1 MPAFLNGNHQIKVD
15 NFTASKNQYDQLVNY
30 SSSRRRME
38 NRYVAKMKILEL
50 EQEYL
55 MTLPTEQTEFHAI
68 EADVKS
74 GISDQ
79 ADAIELEDLAE
90 RMSFEDEND
99 GDYDDYEDNH
109 EIQDYS
115 DESRNEE
122 DNLGKI
128 EHF

>member
-1 MPAFLNGNHQIKVD
+1 
-15 NFTASKNQYDQLVNY
+15 
-30 SSSRRRME
+30 
-38 NRYVAKMKILEL
+38 
-50 EQEYL
+50 
-55 MTLPTEQTEFHAI
+55 
-68 EADVKS
+68 
-74 GISDQ
+74 
-79 ADAIELEDLAE
+79 
-90 RMSFEDEND
+90 MSFEDEND